1 MSNSPLYGKYRGT
14 VVNNIDP
21 EQIGRIQVVVPD
33 VTGLVPGSWAMP
45 CLPISGIN
53 MGMFTVPNVGTKV
66 WIEFERGECDFPIW
80 SGGFWGTAS
89 EVPALSRAVP
99 AGIPGITLQTLAKN
113 GIVISDTPGPSG
125 GIQIQT
131 ASGAMI
137 VVNDLGI
144 TIANG
149 KGAVISLSGPTVD
162 VNSGALT
169 VT

>member
-1 MSNSPLYGKYRGT
+1 MPAAGYT
-14 VVNNIDP
+14 
-21 EQIGRIQVVVPD
+21 
-33 VTGLVPGSWAMP
+33 AM
-45 CLPISGIN
+45 
-53 MGMFTVPNVGTKV
+53 
-66 WIEFERGECDFPIW
+66 FEAMLDQ
-80 SGGFWGTAS
+80 
-89 EVPALSRAVP
+89 
-99 AGIPGITLQTLAKN
+99 PGITLQTLAKN